1 MDLFRRHVTLLCLA
15 LAVFLAGGCDVEEA
29 VDAAAEVTFAEA
41 VPAPS
46 IDVELPD
53 GGLGVAVDAPGSA
66 LTGDLLILSRED
78 AWDLLW
84 NDPALRE
91 HLKGYRDRADQL
103 RHAVN
108 TVWARYPGRT
118 VGLIWGDA
126 AEAAWPLEETVGLR
140 TTLHV
145 HSAGFGPAALPL
157 RFQAPG
163 LSQTQE
169 TADGLI
175 FGIIVA
181 QSAPPTLGL
190 LDAAI
195 WAPVHGDDRRLPS
208 WSWGGLQRL
217 TDDATGLDLVL
228 CDIGL
233 APMARERLRWT
244 GAALDMDD
252 PVSPLD
258 AAPVERDADV
268 RDSWKYSLQD
278 GLLRAWQRGELTW
291 ETPVAG
297 AVLAGLD
304 GDDESVV
311 IVGESSV
318 EVVDA
323 TSGVLAARFVRGWGD
338 VPGLSESLA
347 GLDPD
352 RRDRDPAAALPLGAI
367 LAASWAHEADAAAA
381 RGWAPVAAWW
391 DGWAA
396 YFVALP
402 Y

>member
-1 MDLFRRHVTLLCLA
+1 MDLFRRHVTLLSLA
-15 LAVFLAGGCDVEEA
+15 LMGLLAGGCDVEEA
-29 VDAAAEVTFAEA
+29 SDAASEVLFTEP

-46 IDVELPD
+46 IDVELP
-53 GGLGVAVDAPGSA
+53 GGSLGVAIDAPGSA
-66 LTGDLLILSRED
+66 LTGDLLTLSRED

-84 NDPALRE
+84 SDPALRG

-108 TVWARYPGRT
+108 TVWARYPGRA
-118 VGLIWGDA
+118 VGLFWGDA
-126 AEAAWPLEETVGLR
+126 AKAAWPLEETVGLR

-145 HSAGFGPAALPL
+145 HTAGFGPAALPL

-175 FGIIVA
+175 FGVIVA

-190 LDAAI
+190 VDAAI
-195 WAPVHGDDRRLPS
+195 WNPVEGDDRRLPS

-233 APMARERLRWT
+233 APMARERIRWT
-244 GAALDMDD
+244 GAAMEMDD
-252 PVSPLD
+252 HLTFLD
-258 AAPVERDADV
+258 AAPLERDADA
-268 RDSWKYSLQD
+268 RASWKYSLQE
-278 GLLRAWQRGELTW
+278 GILRAWQRGDLTW

-297 AVLAGLD
+297 AILAGLD
-304 GDDESVV
+304 ADAESLVV
-311 IVGESSV
+311 VGETSV

-323 TSGVLAARFVRGWGD
+323 TTGVLVARFVRGWGD
-338 VPGLSESLA
+338 VPGLSEALA
-347 GLDPD
+347 GLNPD
-352 RRDRDPAAALPLGAI
+352 RRDRDPQAALPLGAI

-381 RGWAPVAAWW
+381 RGWGPVAAWW
-391 DGWAA
+391 DGWAE
-396 YFVALP
+396 YFSGLP